1 MPTPNFAISAVTL
14 AVLQAF
20 STYVRADDAAPTAA
34 TAAADQALPE
44 VIVNAKAPVAR
55 AAIAGFADTP
65 LMQTPAS
72 VSVLTL
78 QQMQDRDIHSTTD
91 AARYDASIGD
101 SYNAVGYS
109 EQFSI
114 RGFKLDNASS
124 YRKDGMAISAD
135 TQIPLENKERLE
147 VLKGLSGLQ
156 SGVSTPG
163 GIVNYVTKRP
173 TYTPVRTVV
182 LEERERGT
190 LYGAVD
196 LGGRFEDQRFGY
208 RFNAAAERLR
218 SYIKGADGNRKF
230 VSAAFDWKISPQAL
244 LQVDADYQKKS
255 QVTAPGFQLLNNQT
269 LPNIP
274 ADTMLNNQPWS
285 RPVET
290 ISSNIGARFEYKF
303 TPDWSTTISAN
314 QHQFKRDDYTAF
326 PGGCTAQGLYFGFC
340 GNGDYDVYDY
350 VSLGEKKSPLTVQAL
365 VQGKFS
371 TGSFKHE
378 FTGGASLFKN
388 SE

>member
-91 AARYDASIGD
+91 AARYDASLSD

-114 RGFKLDNASS
+114 RGFDLDNESS

-135 TQIPLENKERLE
+135 TQIPLENKERIE
-147 VLKGLSGLQ
+147 VLKGLAGLEA
-156 SGVSTPG
+156 GIAAPG
-163 GIVNYVTKRP
+163 GIINYVTKRP
-173 TYTPVRTVV
+173 TDTPLRTVTF
-182 LEERERGT
+182 EERERGT
-190 LYGAVD
+190 LYSAID
-196 LGGRFEDQRFGY
+196 LGGRFDDPAFGY
-208 RFNAAAERLR
+208 RVNVAAERLR
-218 SYIKGADGNRKF
+218 SYIKGATATAN
-230 VSAAFDWKISPQAL
+230 SSP
-244 LQVDADYQKKS
+244 
-255 QVTAPGFQLLNNQT
+255 
-269 LPNIP
+269 
-274 ADTMLNNQPWS
+274 
-285 RPVET
+285 
-290 ISSNIGARFEYKF
+290 AR
-303 TPDWSTTISAN
+303 
-314 QHQFKRDDYTAF
+314 
-326 PGGCTAQGLYFGFC
+326 
-340 GNGDYDVYDY
+340 
-350 VSLGEKKSPLTVQAL
+350 
-365 VQGKFS
+365 S
-371 TGSFKHE
+371 TGRSRRRPCCNWTPITNTRRRFRRP
-378 FTGGASLFKN
+378 AS
-388 SE
+388 S

>member
-91 AARYDASIGD
+91 AARYDASLSD

-114 RGFKLDNASS
+114 RGFDLDNESS

-135 TQIPLENKERLE
+135 TQIPLETRSASKCSRDWP
-147 VLKGLSGLQ
+147 VWRQASPRRAASSTTSPSG
-156 SGVSTPG
+156 
-163 GIVNYVTKRP
+163 RP
-173 TYTPVRTVV
+173 TRHCAPSPSRNASAARCTAPSTS
-182 LEERERGT
+182 
-190 LYGAVD
+190 
-196 LGGRFEDQRFGY
+196 
-208 RFNAAAERLR
+208 AAASTIRP
-218 SYIKGADGNRKF
+218 
-230 VSAAFDWKISPQAL
+230 SATASTSPPSAC
-244 LQVDADYQKKS
+244 APTS
-255 QVTAPGFQLLNNQT
+255 RAPTATANSS
-269 LPNIP
+269 P
-274 ADTMLNNQPWS
+274 A
-285 RPVET
+285 R
-290 ISSNIGARFEYKF
+290 
-303 TPDWSTTISAN
+303 
-314 QHQFKRDDYTAF
+314 
-326 PGGCTAQGLYFGFC
+326 
-340 GNGDYDVYDY
+340 
-350 VSLGEKKSPLTVQAL
+350 
-365 VQGKFS
+365 S
-371 TGSFKHE
+371 TGRSRRRPCCNWTPITNTRRRFRRP
-378 FTGGASLFKN
+378 AS
-388 SE
+388 S